1 MAKMLFPDYL
11 TYFFVWVALISVM
24 YYPFVYVTISNAI
37 SLNHGFKMQQRG
49 KKIFLLKYSDVVYTN
64 FQERLLIFSTFQ
76 KNFRKNSGI

>member
-24 YYPFVYVTISNAI
+24 YYPFVYVTVSSAI

-49 KKIFLLKYSDVVYTN
+49 KKSF
-64 FQERLLIFSTFQ
+64 F
-76 KNFRKNSGI
+76 